1 MQRYLPELFE
11 DILWDTPAAFQ
22 ATTERAAEQAI
33 SLYTLPTLPAID
45 TEAGYL
51 SALAGPLG
59 LRLKK
64 VVEDL
69 EEGFS

>member
-1 MQRYLPELFE
+1 
-11 DILWDTPAAFQ
+11 
-22 ATTERAAEQAI
+22 
-33 SLYTLPTLPAID
+33 PTLPAID